1 MIKHFINKA
10 KDYISRFSNE
20 WFVNYL
26 KNSGIMIGGGRNFG
40 HFTQRL
46 T

>member
-26 KNSGIMIGGGRNFG
+26 KNSGIMIGGGDEISAISHRD
-40 HFTQRL
+40 
-46 T
+46 